1 MIQKQVNTFS
11 RLRII
16 MLSMLLFFLKWLFCK
31 ISTIQEKIFPTKIDL
46 ADSSISGKIGLFSSD
61 ELKKFILNGTQFRE
75 HDRIELISNALISY
89 RTDGLE
95 VNIPT
100 LINEAITAGIYFS
113 QEGEDIILER
123 IFGNLDKGLF
133 VDIGAH
139 HPIRFSNTY
148 KLYLKGWRGVNID
161 ATPGSMQAFERIR
174 PLDVNIELGI
184 SRFSGELDYF
194 LFKEPA
200 LNTFNINL
208 AQQYIQSGEV
218 LVGVQKVKTKPLREV
233 LDVSLPSG
241 VGIDLMTID
250 IEGHEMEAL
259 ESNDW
264 DRYRPRMIVIEDLYS
279 RGLIALDDTPASF
292 LLKQDYQIVARL
304 FNSVILESN

>member
-1 MIQKQVNTFS
+1 
-11 RLRII
+11 
-16 MLSMLLFFLKWLFCK
+16 MLSMLLLFLKWLFCK
-31 ISTIQEKIFPTKIDL
+31 ISILQKKLFPIKIDSL
-46 ADSSISGKIGLFSSD
+46 DPSVLKKIGLFSSS
-61 ELKKFILNGTQFRE
+61 ELKEFILKGTQFEER
-75 HDRIELISNALISY
+75 DRIELISNALISY

-123 IFGNLDKGLF
+123 IFSKLDKGLF

-148 KLYLKGWRGVNID
+148 GLYLKGWRGVNID
-161 ATPGSMQAFERIR
+161 ATPGSMEAFQRIR
-174 PLDVNIELGI
+174 PLDINIELGI
-184 SRFSGELDYF
+184 SRLNGELDYF

-200 LNTFNINL
+200 LNTFNKNL
-208 AQQYIQSGEV
+208 AQQYIQNGEV
-218 LVGVQKVKTKPLREV
+218 LVGEQKVKTKPLREV

-264 DRYRPRMIVIEDLYS
+264 DRYRPRVIVIEDLHS
-279 RGLIALDDTPASF
+279 RGPIALDATPTSF
-292 LLKQDYQIVARL
+292 LLKLDYKIIARL